1 MQVKFD
7 GTLNIKATDLVLKE
21 KGLNEFGE
29 VQKFIDKEVIRLMEP
44 FTPHRTGALEKA
56 PKNQSVIGSG
66 EIIQDEPYARY
77 LYYGKLMVDPVYLK
91 GAFTDGKGTFWS
103 RPDVTKILDPSGRNL
118 EFDKSAHPE
127 AGPFWFKR
135 MKEKYKEEILKGAR
149 DIVRKNSEV
158 K

>member
-7 GTLNIKATDLVLKE
+7 GTLKIKATDLVLKE

-29 VQKFIDKEVIRLMEP
+29 VQKFIDSECIRLMKP
-44 FTPHRTGALEKA
+44 FTPFKSGMLEKSA
-56 PKNQSVIGSG
+56 NINTVIGSG
-66 EIIQDEPYARY
+66 EIIQRMPYARY

-91 GAFTDGKGTFWS
+91 GAFTDGKGAFWS

-118 EFDKSAHPE
+118 EFDKTAHTE